1 MAKKPL
7 SVSQIFFVPLRLK
20 ELLETQIMA
29 KRSKWHSCQVITS
42 KSGNSPKI
50 LCIRHEEKYS
60 KYTQNSCKYQ
70 VSSEEFWIVAPERL
84 DASMN
89 SLR

>member
-29 KRSKWHSCQVITS
+29 KRSKWHSCQVITL
-42 KSGNSPKI
+42 KLGNFPKV
-50 LCIRHEEKYS
+50 LCIRH
-60 KYTQNSCKYQ
+60 
-70 VSSEEFWIVAPERL
+70 
-84 DASMN
+84 
-89 SLR
+89 